1 MPMEPKEILEIIR
14 DGEGQSVEFKASFST
29 DVGNTICSFANT
41 AGGVILLGISDDG
54 KIKGVPDKVEEQVAS
69 LAHSCKP
76 SIYPKI
82 RKEIHNGKLVIIVE
96 VPHSEGVL
104 HSFKNVVYKRVGTSD
119 MPSQGRRSSLSL
131 ERRESSGLT
140 ISFVPQLFR
149 T

>member
-1 MPMEPKEILEIIR
+1 MKPKGILEIIR
-14 DGEGQSVEFKASFST
+14 SGEDQSVEFKASFST

-41 AGGVILLGISDDG
+41 AGGIILLGVSDDG

-96 VPHSEGVL
+96 VPHSEGVFAFFQECRIQACRDQRYAAFRGGG
-104 HSFKNVVYKRVGTSD
+104 HRF
-119 MPSQGRRSSLSL
+119 RSRG
-131 ERRESSGLT
+131 ENHP
-140 ISFVPQLFR
+140 V
-149 T
+149 